1 MAGIYAEEFA
11 HLFDFSPL
19 RTQTCIPPNPVLF
32 SPYPVL
38 LNGPLV
44 QMQCDPPLQ
53 FFFPLSSTQILHQ
66 LREMCSSFTF
76 LGQTLKVIVLRVG
89 EIRLHRQEPTQG
101 KHESSRGTVKL
112 CWQTH
117 VPENDGGR

>member
-32 SPYPVL
+32 LPYPVL

-44 QMQCDPPLQ
+44 KMQCDPPFS
-53 FFFPLSSTQILHQ
+53 FFFPLGSAHILHQ
-66 LREMCSSFTF
+66 LHEMCSSFTF
-76 LGQTLKVIVLRVG
+76 LRQPLKVTVLRVG
-89 EIRLHRQEPTQG
+89 EIRVHGQEPT
-101 KHESSRGTVKL
+101 RVKA
-112 CWQTH
+112 
-117 VPENDGGR
+117 